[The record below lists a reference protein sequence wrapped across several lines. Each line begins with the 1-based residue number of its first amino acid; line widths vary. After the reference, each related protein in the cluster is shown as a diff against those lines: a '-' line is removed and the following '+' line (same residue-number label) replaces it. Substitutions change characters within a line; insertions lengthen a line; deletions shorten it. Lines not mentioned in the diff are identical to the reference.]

1 MMMELRWLLPFT
13 YGVDMRAIDFVV
25 RLAESHRATLV
36 PVSLISVPREPRSR
50 GARLEHIQ
58 QSKDFLEAVQFKA
71 TRLHVAVERYEV
83 FTSDVIHSIRTLIQ
97 DLRCD
102 AIVMVAI
109 EKREV
114 LLHAHELKRLLVEP
128 PTSLMLVS
136 LPARTESAHARSL
149 GAWFLSR
156 LRRLWGHQ
164 DEINH
169 VQDAPE
175 EEESSWIGIEE
186 RHQGYPSL

>member
-1 MMMELRWLLPFT
+1 MC
-13 YGVDMRAIDFVV
+13 AIDFAV
-25 RLAESHRATLV
+25 RLAESHGATLV
-36 PVSLISVPREPRSR
+36 PMSLIFMPCEPRSR

-58 QSKDFLEAVQFKA
+58 QSKDFLEAVRFKA
-71 TRLHVAVERYEV
+71 ARLHVAVERYEV
-83 FTSDVIHSIRTLIQ
+83 FTSDVIQSIRTLIH

-102 AIVMVAI
+102 AIVVVAI
-109 EKREV
+109 EKQEV

-128 PTSLMLVS
+128 PTSLILVN
-136 LPARTESAHARSL
+136 LPARTEGAHARSL

-164 DEINH
+164 GEISH

-175 EEESSWIGIEE
+175 EEEPSWSGQKSDIKDTPLFE
-186 RHQGYPSL
+186 